1 MKFVYPA
8 FLFALFTIAI
18 PIIIHLFNFRKFKKV
33 YFTNVKFLKEVK
45 QETQS
50 RSKLRHLLVLL
61 ARILAITA
69 LVFAFAQPY
78 IPAENARMVTGD
90 KAVSIYVD
98 NSFSMEALTTGGTL
112 LDESRKRA
120 KEIVAAYKPTDRFQ
134 LLTNDFEG
142 RHQRLVNREEFIE
155 LLDEVQISPSVRS
168 LPEVLSR
175 QNDVLNNS
183 NASAKRSYLLSDF
196 QQSLADIDRIKGDTG
211 IAVSMIPI
219 VAKEKQNVYIDSV
232 WFTSPVRQLNQTEQL
247 HVRIRNIGAESKENN
262 PVKLFING
270 KQRTP
275 ASYNVEPNSSVDV
288 VLSFASKETG
298 IQQGVVEITDYPVT
312 FDDRFYFSFEVAK
325 NIPVLAINPSQAGTA
340 TVAEDGNPSINNLF
354 GSDSLFVLQNAE
366 ENKLDYSTLPQN
378 RLIILNGLKD
388 ISSGLAQELKRFVKG
403 GGSIA
408 VFPAADIDLDSYHDF
423 LSQLGVNHYEK
434 LDTVDTKVDR
444 INYEHE
450 LFTNVFEKKS
460 ENVDLPQVNA
470 HYPITKTSRSNEE
483 YLLRMRNGN
492 TYLSSYGYEKG
503 KVYLSAVPLE
513 AEFSNFTKHAIPVL
527 ALYNMAIY
535 SQPVRPLFYTIGRDN
550 VVNAG
555 PTASGNENVLHIKGE
570 KNFEVIPEH
579 KVTESGT
586 DIFIHNQVAQAGNYL
601 LMQGNEALTG
611 LAFNYDRKESNLET
625 LTPAELQARV
635 EEAGLDNFTLVEAG
649 PKELTS
655 TLAELDQGKKLW
667 KLCVILALVFL
678 ATEVL
683 LLRLWKA

>member
-33 YFTNVKFLKEVK
+33 YFTNVRFLKEVK

-50 RSKLRHLLVLL
+50 RSRLRHLLVLL
-61 ARILAITA
+61 SRILAITA

-78 IPAENARMVTGD
+78 IPAENSKLVTGD
-90 KAVSIYVD
+90 KAVSIYID

-142 RHQRLVNREEFIE
+142 RHQRLVNKEEFLE
-155 LLDEVQISPSVRS
+155 LLDEVKISPAVRAM
-168 LPEVLSR
+168 PEVLSR

-183 NASAKRSYLLSDF
+183 NAKAKRSYLLSDF
-196 QQSLADIDRIKGDTG
+196 QRSLSDLDRIKNDTS
-211 IAVSMIPI
+211 IAVNLIPVI
-219 VAKEKQNVYIDSV
+219 ATEKKNVYIDSV

-247 HVRIRNIGAESKENN
+247 HVRIRNISAENKENN

-275 ASYNVEPNSSVDV
+275 ASYNVDANSTVDI

-298 IQQGVVEITDYPVT
+298 IQQGMVEITDYPVT

-325 NIPVLAINPSQAGTA
+325 NIPVLAINPSQGGDAGA
-340 TVAEDGNPSINNLF
+340 NGDPSINNLF
-354 GSDSLFVLQNAE
+354 GNDSLFILQNAA
-366 ENKLDYSTLPQN
+366 ENKLDYSTLSQN
-378 RLIILNGLKD
+378 RLIILNQLKT

-403 GGSIA
+403 GGSVA
-408 VFPAADIDLDSYHDF
+408 VFPSADIDLNSYRDF

-434 LDTVDTKVDR
+434 LDTADTKVDR

-470 HYPITKTSRSNEE
+470 HYPVTKASRSNEE

-492 TYLSSYGYEKG
+492 AYLSSYRFEKG
-503 KVYLSAVPLE
+503 KVYLSAVPL
-513 AEFSNFTKHAIPVL
+513 ASDFSNFTKHAIPVL

-550 VVNAG
+550 VVSAG
-555 PTASGNENVLHIKGE
+555 TRTTGSENIFHIRGE
-570 KNFEVIPEH
+570 NNFDVIPEH
-579 KVTESGT
+579 KVAESGT
-586 DIFIHNQVAQAGNYL
+586 DIFIHNQVTQAGNYTL
-601 LMQGNEALTG
+601 VQGPEVLTG
-611 LAFNYDRKESNLET
+611 LAFNYDRKESDLET
-625 LTPAELQARV
+625 FTPAELQSRL
-635 EEAGLDNFTLVEAG
+635 EEAGLANFTLVEAG
-649 PKELTS
+649 HKELTS
-655 TLAELDQGKKLW
+655 TLTELDQGKKLW
-667 KLCVILALVFL
+667 KLCIILALVFL
-678 ATEVL
+678 AAEVL
-683 LLRLWKA
+683 LLRLWK